1 MWRHREMEAA
11 LGGVVDESMTVDQLR
26 RLVDEFRGESEFVD
40 FKSRWSLLSAQGDRN
55 KWRFECGKDIA
66 AFANARGGVLVY
78 GVRDLKATV
87 DGGDQMDPFP
97 IGEADPTDLEEK
109 FRRAVRE
116 VTAPVP
122 GFEMFPVTDSDG
134 FCMVC
139 VVPPSAA
146 APHAVTM
153 PGDGRGGLVYPR
165 RSPGESHAVYM
176 REYQVA
182 ELYERRARV
191 GEDRRRRVE
200 AVWAEGVAALDVPR
214 APRVWVAVASVPDL
228 PRDDVLTGEARQAI
242 DEWDGMEPFPWR
254 IQEGFV
260 GVGGYPVPA
269 PGRVC
274 LTEIMQDP
282 GDKHIYASEVRNF
295 YREIHADGSAFAA
308 LPLSAPD
315 AQSPFTISIDA
326 LVDSVVTMTANTVA
340 WTGKRTGMWGAATVT
355 AGIVVNGGE
364 PAVLQ
369 IKDFAGRDS
378 ARTIYRRVEGRWP
391 RAVTVADLADTI
403 GMRDRVIVA
412 HRLATPL
419 VQAFGVPRPPW
430 LDEDG
435 TLRSF
440 YMLREGSRAFTE
452 WAQHHGVPIDPSS

>member
-1 MWRHREMEAA
+1 MEAA
-11 LGGVVDESMTVDQLR
+11 LGGVIDKSMTVDQLR
-26 RLVDEFRGESEFVD
+26 RLVDEFRDESEFVD
-40 FKSRWSLLSAQGDRN
+40 FKNKRALLSKQDSPN
-55 KWRFECGKDIA
+55 KWRFECGKDVA

-78 GVRDLKATV
+78 GVRDLKATEE
-87 DGGDQMDPFP
+87 GSEQLDPFS
-97 IGEADPTDLEEK
+97 IDEADPTDIEEN

-122 GFEMFPVTDSDG
+122 GFKMFPVQSDSES
-134 FCMVC
+134 FYMVC

-146 APHAVTM
+146 APHAATM
-153 PGDGRGGLVYPR
+153 PGDGREGLVYPR
-165 RSPGESHAVYM
+165 RAPGESHAVYM

-182 ELYERRARV
+182 ELYERRARAS
-191 GEDRRRRVE
+191 EDRRRRAE
-200 AVWAEGVAALDVPR
+200 TVWAEGVAALDVPR
-214 APRVWVAVASVPDL
+214 APRVWLAVASVPDL
-228 PRDDVLTGEARQAI
+228 PRDDVLTSEARHAI
-242 DEWDGMEPFPWR
+242 DEWDDVEPFPWL
-254 IQEGFV
+254 IQEGSV
-260 GVGGYPVPA
+260 RVGGYPVPA

-274 LTEIMQDP
+274 LTEIVQDP
-282 GDKHIYASEVRNF
+282 DGKHVYASEVRNF

-308 LPLSAPD
+308 LPLSEPN

-326 LVDSVVTMTANTVA
+326 LVDHVVTTTANTVA
-340 WTGKRTGMWGAATVT
+340 WTGTRTGMWGATTVT
-355 AGIVVNGGE
+355 AGIVVTGGE

-369 IKDFAGRDS
+369 INDFAGRDS

-391 RAVTVADLADTI
+391 RAVTVVDLADTI

-435 TLRSF
+435 TLRSV
-440 YMLREGSRAFTE
+440 YMLREGNRAFE
-452 WAQHHGVPIDPSS
+452 DWARYYGVPVDPSS

>member
-1 MWRHREMEAA
+1 MEAA
-11 LGGVVDESMTVDQLR
+11 LGGVIDESLTADQLR

-40 FKSRWSLLSAQGDRN
+40 FKSKQTLLSKDNRA

-78 GVRDLKATV
+78 GVRDLKHV
-87 DGGDQMDPFP
+87 KEGDEQLDPFSK
-97 IGEADPTDLEEK
+97 GEADPNDLEEM

-122 GFEMFPVTDSDG
+122 GFNMFAVTDSES
-134 FCMVC
+134 FYMVC

-153 PGDGRGGLVYPR
+153 PGDGRTGLVYPR
-165 RSPGESHAVYM
+165 RAPDESQAVYM

-182 ELYERRARV
+182 ELYERRARA
-191 GEDRRRRVE
+191 GEDRRRRAE
-200 AVWAEGVAALDVPR
+200 TVWADGVAALDVPR
-214 APRVWVAVASVPDL
+214 APRVWLAVASVPDM
-228 PRDDVLTGEARQAI
+228 PRDDVLTSQTRREI
-242 DEWDGMEPFPWR
+242 EEWDDQEPFPR
-254 IQEGFV
+254 LIQQGFV

-274 LTEIMQDP
+274 LTEIVQDP
-282 GDKHIYASEVRNF
+282 DGKHVYASEVRNF

-308 LPLSAPD
+308 LPFSEPD
-315 AQSPFTISIDA
+315 AQSPFTISVDA
-326 LVDSVVTMTANTVA
+326 LVDNVVTTVANTVA
-340 WTGKRTGMWGAATVT
+340 WTRTRTGMWGATTVT
-355 AGIVVNGGE
+355 AGIVVTGSE

-369 IKDFAGRDS
+369 ITDFAGRDS
-378 ARTIYRRVEGRWP
+378 ARTIHRRVEGRWP

-403 GMRDRVIVA
+403 GMRDRMIVA

-419 VQAFGVPRPPW
+419 VQAFGLPRPPW

-440 YMLREGSRAFTE
+440 YMLREGNRVFEE
-452 WAQHHGVPIDPSS
+452 WARCYDVPINPES